1 MKYRINRNQP
11 PLTDADLSS
20 ARDFHKLLHTYR
32 AVKVPF
38 YRTGRFFAGSSA
50 VIVATAV
57 SLVMLFGGDKPA
69 PKSYIAPPVAQ
80 ADITRDSFIVD
91 ADSVTDLTYSSGS
104 RLHVPAGAFRTA
116 EGQDVSGKVTL
127 RYREFHDQKDIFLSG
142 IPMVYDSA
150 GQQYVFES
158 AGMMEITAWQNGK
171 ELAAN
176 PEKPIEVQ
184 MVSNTAEDRYN
195 TYFLDTTEKRWVNLN
210 KTNLMAV
217 PAVPVVAADSTVV
230 ATRIYRDMEG
240 EEESDVTTNP
250 TLQQSQ
256 QELKKAS
263 TAVREIEKE
272 KPMPIAK
279 ADKAKTKFHIVVD
292 ANEFPEIAMYQNIR
306 FQVKD
311 ELNFDKNSA
320 KTEWEDVRLKK
331 LNGIDYQIEFV
342 KGNRK
347 MEVVATPV
355 VEDKDLAAA
364 QKIYDS
370 KFALYQSQ
378 LTSRKEA
385 EEKARQEYLAKAKDM
400 QAKMDKAMAEAEARE
415 RQYQATLNKTQ
426 LVYRTLSV
434 YRFGTYNCDSPV
446 SWPREANVVASLESE
461 SGEKLDLACL
471 NLIEK
476 DRNAVFPYAPTKGE
490 CRDFRFNP
498 SKDNVLWAMTMDN
511 KLAVVDMHSFKEQQ
525 AAQQGQ
531 VKFRFKLID
540 KDFKTADEVKKYL
553 EI

>member
-1 MKYRINRNQP
+1 MKYRINRNQS

-32 AVKVPF
+32 AVKIPF

-50 VIVATAV
+50 VIIATAV
-57 SLVMLFGGDKPA
+57 SLVMLFGEEAA
-69 PKSYIAPPVAQ
+69 PKPYIAPPVAQ
-80 ADITRDSFIVD
+80 ADIARDSFTVD

-116 EGQDVSGKVTL
+116 GGKAVTGKVTL
-127 RYREFHDQKDIFLSG
+127 CYREFHDQKDIFLSG
-142 IPMVYDSA
+142 IPMVYDSV
-150 GQQYVFES
+150 GQKYVFES
-158 AGMMEITAWQNGK
+158 AGMMEITAWQNGH
-171 ELAAN
+171 ELTAN

-195 TYFLDTTEKRWVNLN
+195 TYYLDTTQRKWVNLN
-210 KTNLMAV
+210 KTNLM
-217 PAVPVVAADSTVV
+217 PVGLSDSTNAIANLSSDMA
-230 ATRIYRDMEG
+230 ATKPDPVIA
-240 EEESDVTTNP
+240 
-250 TLQQSQ
+250 QSAE
-256 QELKKAS
+256 ELKKA
-263 TAVREIEKE
+263 TAAVHEVEKE

-292 ANEFPEIAMYQNIR
+292 ANEFPEIAMYQNVR

-320 KTEWEDVRLKK
+320 KTEWEDVKLKK
-331 LNGIDYQIEFV
+331 LTGIDYQIEFL
-342 KGNRK
+342 KGTRK
-347 MEVVATPV
+347 MQVVATPV
-355 VEDKDLAAA
+355 VEDKDLPAA
-364 QKIYDS
+364 QKLYDS
-370 KFALYQSQ
+370 KFALYQSK
-378 LTSRKEA
+378 LTARKEA
-385 EEKARQEYLAKAKDM
+385 EEKARKEYEAKA
-400 QAKMDKAMAEAEARE
+400 QAMREKMDKAIAEAEVRE
-415 RQYQATLNKTQ
+415 RQYQATLGKTQ
-426 LVYRTLSV
+426 LIYRTLSI
-434 YRFGTYNCDSPV
+434 YRFGTYNCDSPI

-471 NLIEK
+471 NLVEK
-476 DRNAVFPYAPTKGE
+476 DRNAVFPYGAAKGE
-490 CRDFRFNP
+490 CSGFKFNP

-511 KLAVVDMHSFKEQQ
+511 KLAVVDTRSFKEQQ
-525 AAQQGQ
+525 SAQKGT

>member
-32 AVKVPF
+32 AVKIPF
-38 YRTGRFFAGSSA
+38 YRTGKFFAGGSA

-57 SLVMLFGGDKPA
+57 TLVMLFGGDKET
-69 PKSYIAPPVAQ
+69 PKSYITPPIAQ
-80 ADITRDSFIVD
+80 ADIARDSFTVD

-116 EGQDVSGKVTL
+116 DGKIVTGKVTL

-171 ELAAN
+171 ELAADPN
-176 PEKPIEVQ
+176 KPIEVQ

-195 TYFLDTTEKRWVNLN
+195 TYYLDTTEKKWVNLN

-217 PAVPVVAADSTVV
+217 PPVAIATPDSTGVLV
-230 ATRIYRDMEG
+230 SKYQNIEG
-240 EEESDVTTNP
+240 DAESDAATTP
-250 TLQQSQ
+250 VLRQAQ
-256 QELKKAS
+256 QEVKKAAA
-263 TAVREIEKE
+263 AVHELEKE

-279 ADKAKTKFHIVVD
+279 ADKAKTKFHIGVD
-292 ANEFPEIAMYQNIR
+292 AGEFPEIAMYQNVR

-320 KTEWEDVRLKK
+320 KTEWEDVKLKK
-331 LNGIDYQIEFV
+331 LSGIDYQIEFV

-347 MEVVATPV
+347 MQVVATPV
-355 VEDKDLAAA
+355 VEDKDLPAA
-364 QKIYDS
+364 QKLYDS
-370 KFALYQSQ
+370 KFARYQAK
-378 LTSRKEA
+378 LTERKAA
-385 EEKARQEYLAKAKDM
+385 EEKARKEYEAKAKEM
-400 QAKMDKAMAEAEARE
+400 KEKMDKAIAEAEARE
-415 RQYQATLNKTQ
+415 RQYQATLSKTQ
-426 LVYRTLSV
+426 LIYRTFSV

-446 SWPREANVVASLESE
+446 SWPREASVVASLANE

-471 NLIEK
+471 NLVEK
-476 DRNAVFPYAPTKGE
+476 DRNAVFPYGAAKGE
-490 CRDFRFNP
+490 LSGFKFNP

-511 KLAVVDMHSFKEQQ
+511 KLAVVDAHSFKEQLGTQ
-525 AAQQGQ
+525 KGK

-540 KDFKTADEVKKYL
+540 KDFKTAEEVKKYL

>member
-32 AVKVPF
+32 AVKIPF

-57 SLVMLFGGDKPA
+57 SLVMLFGEDKAA
-69 PKSYIAPPVAQ
+69 PKAYIAPPVAQ
-80 ADITRDSFIVD
+80 ADIARDSFTVD

-104 RLHVPAGAFRTA
+104 RLHVPADAFRTA
-116 EGQDVSGKVTL
+116 DGQDVSGKVTL

-142 IPMVYDSA
+142 IPMIYDSA
-150 GQQYVFES
+150 GQKYVFES
-158 AGMMEITAWQNGK
+158 AGMMEITAWQNGH
-171 ELAAN
+171 ELTAN

-195 TYFLDTTEKRWVNLN
+195 TYYLDTAEKRWVNLN
-210 KTNLMAV
+210 KTNLMALS
-217 PAVPVVAADSTVV
+217 PTAIADTAVTVKSYKTKEDD
-230 ATRIYRDMEG
+230 AGSEIA
-240 EEESDVTTNP
+240 TNP
-250 TLQQSQ
+250 VLQQSQ
-256 QELKKAS
+256 QEVKKAS
-263 TAVREIEKE
+263 AALRELEKE

-292 ANEFPEIAMYQNIR
+292 ATEFPEIAMYQNVR

-320 KTEWEDVRLKK
+320 KTEWEDVKLKK
-331 LNGIDYQIEFV
+331 LDGIDYQIEFV
-342 KGNRK
+342 KGGHK

-355 VEDKDLAAA
+355 VEDKDLPAA
-364 QKIYDS
+364 QKLYDS
-370 KFALYQSQ
+370 KFAQYQAK
-378 LTSRKEA
+378 LTARKEA
-385 EEKARQEYLAKAKDM
+385 EEKAREEYEAKAREMKD
-400 QAKMDKAMAEAEARE
+400 KMDKAIAEAEKRE

-446 SWPREANVVASLESE
+446 SWPREANVVASLEGE
-461 SGEKLDLACL
+461 DGEKLDLTCL

-476 DRNAVFPYAPTKGE
+476 DRNAVFPYAPGRGE
-490 CRDFRFNP
+490 CKEFKFNP
-498 SKDNVLWAMTMDN
+498 SKDNVLWAMTIDN
-511 KLAVVDMHSFKEQQ
+511 KLAVVDAQNFKQQ
-525 AAQQGQ
+525 QTQQGGR
-531 VKFRFKLID
+531 VKFKFKLID
-540 KDFKTADEVKKYL
+540 KDFNNADEVKKYL

>member
-69 PKSYIAPPVAQ
+69 PKSYIAPPVTQ
-80 ADITRDSFIVD
+80 ADIARDSFVVD
-91 ADSVTDLTYSSGS
+91 ADSVTDLIYRSGS
-104 RLHVPAGAFRTA
+104 RLHVPAGAFRA
-116 EGQDVSGKVTL
+116 ADGQNVSGKVTL

-158 AGMMEITAWQNGK
+158 AGMMEITAWQDGK

-176 PEKPIEVQ
+176 PQKPIEVQ

-195 TYFLDTTEKRWVNLN
+195 TYFLDTTARKWVNLN
-210 KTNLMAV
+210 KANLMAV
-217 PAVPVVAADSTVV
+217 PPMPPSSAPSDLGFGSDTVDNRRATPDPFIQKYQNEVTKATEAV
-230 ATRIYRDMEG
+230 
-240 EEESDVTTNP
+240 
-250 TLQQSQ
+250 
-256 QELKKAS
+256 KA
-263 TAVREIEKE
+263 IERE

-292 ANEFPEIAMYQNIR
+292 GNEFPEIAMYQNVR

-320 KTEWEDVRLKK
+320 KTEWEDVKLKK

-415 RQYQATLNKTQ
+415 RQYQATLDKTQ

-476 DRNAVFPYAPTKGE
+476 DRNAVFPYAPIKGE

-525 AAQQGQ
+525 SAQQGR

>member
-20 ARDFHKLLHTYR
+20 AQDFHKLLHTYR
-32 AVKVPF
+32 AVKIPF
-38 YRTGRFFAGSSA
+38 YRTGKFFAGSSA

-80 ADITRDSFIVD
+80 ADIARDSFVVD

-116 EGQDVSGKVTL
+116 DGQDVSGKVTL

-210 KTNLMAV
+210 KTNLMPV
-217 PAVPVVAADSTVV
+217 PQSDASEATASITSDMVATKSDPVVTQCA
-230 ATRIYRDMEG
+230 
-240 EEESDVTTNP
+240 
-250 TLQQSQ
+250 
-256 QELKKAS
+256 QELKKA
-263 TAVREIEKE
+263 TAAVHEVEKG

-292 ANEFPEIAMYQNIR
+292 ANEFPEIAMYQNVR

-385 EEKARQEYLAKAKDM
+385 EEKARQEYLARAKDM

-446 SWPREANVVASLESE
+446 SWPRETNVVASLESE

-476 DRNAVFPYAPTKGE
+476 DRNAVFPYAPIKGE

-525 AAQQGQ
+525 GAQQGR